1 MPAEE
6 ESTSKAIPMPR
17 PALAPVV
24 QPDFEGVLVPEVA
37 IVRVVVA
44 GLEELVVEGRG
55 GPVVLAGLRTLG
67 FRVSHF
73 LSVFVEG
80 GKRRGSLVN
89 HVHDPI
95 AHKIIKGNNPRG
107 IDIRIISLDRN
118 SEVRAL

>member
-55 GPVVLAGLRTLG
+55 GGPDVLAGLRTLG

-73 LSVFVEG
+73 LSTFV
-80 GKRRGSLVN
+80 
-89 HVHDPI
+89 D
-95 AHKIIKGNNPRG
+95 
-107 IDIRIISLDRN
+107 
-118 SEVRAL
+118 